1 MVSRFDC
8 NGRAFANCAVAG
20 RDSAKIGYRLTLC
33 ADSVVLGS
41 LHLQQHLA
49 NADLFLARHDARFRF
64 PRALAIDPTLHN
76 NFGPEL
82 SFDLKSNFGA
92 LSLPLAR

>member
-1 MVSRFDC
+1 M
-8 NGRAFANCAVAG
+8 
-20 RDSAKIGYRLTLC
+20 
-33 ADSVVLGS
+33 
-41 LHLQQHLA
+41 QQHLA